1 MSWLIRLS
9 FLSLLPVG
17 AVAIAAVD
25 AQAQTLPNM
34 GVVEFIPNRALLV
47 QADNDAELEVPD
59 AEDKDRFFNFAHCV
73 CSQSDSF
80 PARDFG
86 FEIKVSND
94 LGQSVGGQFWVA
106 NEGVTCTNS
115 ESRDGTG
122 DDCVNT
128 GLPVSDLDQLV
139 DRPTEFRLRINQ
151 LVNLSG
157 TECKADVDTTRR
169 VWLLASSTGGSG
181 GGLDYGQSY
190 PYEIDTKP
198 PVVPSG
204 VTASAVEGTATIAW
218 TQPAGDEAPD
228 YYQALCATTTGEPL
242 AKAEKRRFDT
252 AQSLCGVGQGPALD
266 LEEKAIEGTGASVTT
281 ATFPPDF
288 LTDPK
293 FVCADTVKGGK
304 ITIKGLAEGTDYVI
318 AVVGVDEAG
327 NADGFYL
334 NKTVRSIAVTDAWED
349 LNDDDKYEVEGGFCL
364 INQTYGGG
372 SGPAQG
378 LRAFRDE
385 TLATTAFGRWLIA
398 RYYAHVAPLGELVA
412 GSPILRVIAAVVLL
426 PAVALALAWHLLTLP
441 GLLAVL
447 ALAWAWRRRRRR
459 QPRRN
464 RLVIASA
471 ATAALVA
478 VPAVASAQS
487 SIAPYWEEEGLDEDL
502 EAAQPRWNVGVKIGP
517 YTPGI
522 DAQYQDQ
529 TGTGFT
535 PFEDAFLGGMWL
547 PVLEV
552 DYFILSHIGQLGIGV
567 SGGFTGDGA
576 RPWKTGTVLG
586 EDKREREP
594 AEDMKF
600 RMVPLTLTAVYRA
613 TQLDELYGVPLI
625 PYARAGLAYYIW
637 WMRSPNGEFAQIGD
651 CESTTCKGRG
661 GSFGLVGSVGL
672 ALRAENI
679 DKSAALSMRESG
691 IEHAGFYVEG
701 SLGWVDG
708 FGNEKRMALGDLT
721 WFGGF
726 NFEF

>member
-9 FLSLLPVG
+9 LLSLLPVG
-17 AVAIAAVD
+17 AIAVAAVD
-25 AQAQTLPNM
+25 AHAQLP
-34 GVVEFIPNRALLV
+34 GGGTIEFVSGDELLV
-47 QADNDAELEVPD
+47 QADADPELERPD
-59 AEDKDRFFNFAHCV
+59 DTEKDRFFNFAHCI
-73 CSQSDSF
+73 CSEDDAFREGVFAFRVQTK
-80 PARDFG
+80 PT
-86 FEIKVSND
+86 VSTSST
-94 LGQSVGGQFWVA
+94 GQIWVA
-106 NEGVTCTNS
+106 NDGVDCTMS
-115 ESRDGTG
+115 DLRDGTPEECQNTQETVQL
-122 DDCVNT
+122 DDIVNMPTTVSLRVHEIANLGT
-128 GLPVSDLDQLV
+128 GSCTANIQ
-139 DRPTEFRLRINQ
+139 
-151 LVNLSG
+151 
-157 TECKADVDTTRR
+157 TTRKAW
-169 VWLLASSTGGSG
+169 VLASSSG
-181 GGLDYGQSY
+181 GDGGNLDYGVSY
-190 PYEIDTKP
+190 PYTIDTKP
-198 PVVPSG
+198 PTLPTG
-204 VTASAVEGTATIAW
+204 VSASIVEGTATIKW
-218 TQPAGDEAPD
+218 TQPSGADAPE
-228 YYQALCATTTGEPL
+228 YYQAMCATAAGAPL
-242 AKAEKRRFDT
+242 EDREIERRFDT
-252 AQSLCGVGQGPALD
+252 AEGLCDKTGEGSGLNLDPIDPGGDGAAVTELPAGMLASDAFLCGT
-266 LEEKAIEGTGASVTT
+266 TG
-281 ATFPPDF
+281 
-288 LTDPK
+288 
-293 FVCADTVKGGK
+293 KGGSIK
-304 ITIKGLAEGTDYVI
+304 ITGLVGGIDYVI

-334 NKTVRSIAVTDAWED
+334 SRTMRSIEVTDAWED
-349 LNDDDKYEVEGGFCL
+349 LNEDDEYDVEGGFCL

-378 LRAFRDE
+378 LRAFRDD
-385 TLATTAFGRWLIA
+385 TLATSAFGRWLIA

-412 GSPILRVIAAVVLL
+412 GSTILRVIAAVVLL

-441 GLLAVL
+441 GLLVVL
-447 ALAWAWRRRRRR
+447 AVAWAWRRRRRR

-478 VPAVASAQS
+478 VPAVASAQNT
-487 SIAPYWEEEGLDEDL
+487 IAPYWEQEDLDEDL
-502 EAAQPRWNVGVKIGP
+502 DAEQPRWNVGVKIGP

-529 TGTGFT
+529 TSTDYT

-552 DYFILSHIGQLGIGV
+552 DYYLLSNIGQLGIGV

-576 RPWKTGTVLG
+576 DPWKTGTTVRTM
-586 EDKREREP
+586 DREREV

-613 TQLDELYGVPLI
+613 TQLDELYGVPLV

-679 DKSAALSMRESG
+679 DKNAALSMRESG

-708 FGNEKRMALGDLT
+708 FGNEKRLALGDVT